1 MQEKLL
7 KMTSEHRLEMASKR
21 GRPTQ
26 LEQGR
31 DGGVYMADSVTLIK
45 GQLVHFFVILSLNQF
60 EGCGRLFINVSLL
73 FRLH

>member
-7 KMTSEHRLEMASKR
+7 KMTSEHRMEMASKR

-31 DGGVYMADSVTLIK
+31 DGGGVVGEIP
-45 GQLVHFFVILSLNQF
+45 
-60 EGCGRLFINVSLL
+60 VSLTL
-73 FRLH
+73 RTTCIVLRIK

>member
-1 MQEKLL
+1 MADLWMQEKLL

-31 DGGVYMADSVTLIK
+31 YGGGVVWEILLQIK
-45 GQLVHFFVILSLNQF
+45 GLLVY
-60 EGCGRLFINVSLL
+60 LL
-73 FRLH
+73 R

>member
-31 DGGVYMADSVTLIK
+31 YGGGVVWEILLQIK
-45 GQLVHFFVILSLNQF
+45 GLLVY
-60 EGCGRLFINVSLL
+60 LL
-73 FRLH
+73 R